1 MTADP
6 PPVEPSPPA
15 SSSSPATP
23 PAGPPSPAIPPAG
36 SSSAIPPAGSSPAA
50 RFRLPAKAPEPVS
63 DAERAAFAQLARE
76 SLPAVR
82 ASAQSWRNGL
92 TALVSLAAAG
102 VFVQGRSATADLTTT
117 WRGVVTVLIG
127 GGLVAAGIGLWYA
140 LAAEAG
146 GRAAPLTLADIH
158 ARHASVEAYQVALAN
173 RAARRL
179 HRARVALGVSLALL
193 IAGALVTWWAPATPA
208 PPASAATSVG
218 DSSGLGRC
226 WTGGHIDDL

>member
-6 PPVEPSPPA
+6 PPVEPSPPDV
-15 SSSSPATP
+15 SP
-23 PAGPPSPAIPPAG
+23 PAALPTGTPSPAIPAAG
-36 SSSAIPPAGSSPAA
+36 SSPAIPPAGSSPAA

-179 HRARVALGVSLALL
+179 HRARFALGVSLALL
-193 IAGALVTWWAPATPA
+193 ITGALVTWWAPAAPSASPTADTPA
-208 PPASAATSVG
+208 SHQAPPT
-218 DSSGLGRC
+218 DR
-226 WTGGHIDDL
+226 

>member
-1 MTADP
+1 MTTDP
-6 PPVEPSPPA
+6 APAEPEA
-15 SSSSPATP
+15 SA
-23 PAGPPSPAIPPAG
+23 AVGPEG
-36 SSSAIPPAGSSPAA
+36 SDVA
-50 RFRLPAKAPEPVS
+50 RFRLPAAAPEPVS

-127 GGLVAAGIGLWYA
+127 GGLVAAGVGLWYA

-146 GRAAPLTLADIH
+146 GRAAPLTLTDIH

-173 RAARRL
+173 RAAGRL
-179 HRARVALGVSLALL
+179 HRARIALGCR
-193 IAGALVTWWAPATPA
+193 W
-208 PPASAATSVG
+208 
-218 DSSGLGRC
+218 RC
-226 WTGGHIDDL
+226 